1 MRYLV
6 VAGVFAALV
15 ATTATALAVPNGDLP
30 VSGAV
35 ALNGTI
41 NGTTTIGGVTGAMTS
56 SAGDWTFTVGGAR
69 FAGGTYACSG
79 GSCSYTGTVSGST
92 RTLNFT
98 TNGPAGTVSLA
109 TGFRTH
115 GAWVSTVAHFGAA
128 NRPAL
133 LGIGL
138 NPGHFISSAARD
150 PAGGHSRGLGGSP
163 NSAGLRAA
171 DPRVGGGGGVGNGRA
186 GAAGLD
192 LSSGGGHDG
201 RGRGDKR

>member
-6 VAGVFAALV
+6 VACVLAALV
-15 ATTATALAVPNGDLP
+15 GTTATVLAEPNGDLP

-35 ALNGTI
+35 ALNGAI
-41 NGTTTIGGVTGAMTS
+41 NGTTTIGGVTGTMTS
-56 SAGDWTFTVGGAR
+56 SGGGWTFTVGGAT

-92 RTLNFT
+92 RILNFT

-128 NRPAL
+128 TRSAL
-133 LGIGL
+133 TRLGTNAGRFVS
-138 NPGHFISSAARD
+138 GAARD
-150 PAGGHSRGLGGSP
+150 PAGGHSRSLGGSHD
-163 NSAGLRAA
+163 SGGLRAA
-171 DPRVGGGGGVGNGRA
+171 GLGAGAVGNGRA
-186 GAAGLD
+186 VAAGLD
-192 LSSGGGHDG
+192 LSSGRGDG
-201 RGRGDKR
+201 GRGDKR

>member
-1 MRYLV
+1 MRHLLAASV
-6 VAGVFAALV
+6 LAALV
-15 ATTATALAVPNGDLP
+15 ATTATALAEPNGDLP

-41 NGTTTIGGVTGAMTS
+41 NGTTTIGGVTGTMTS
-56 SAGDWTFTVGGAR
+56 TAGDWTFTVGGAT
-69 FAGGTYACSG
+69 FAGGTYACAG

-92 RTLNFT
+92 RSLNFT

-133 LGIGL
+133 AGIGM
-138 NPGHFISSAARD
+138 NTGHFVSGAARD
-150 PAGGHSRGLGGSP
+150 PAGGHSRGLGGSHDS
-163 NSAGLRAA
+163 NGVRAA
-171 DPRVGGGGGVGNGRA
+171 GFGGGGSGGVGKSGA
-186 GAAGLD
+186 GTGGLD
-192 LSSGGGHDG
+192 LASGGGHEG
-201 RGRGDKR
+201 GGRGDKR

>member
-6 VAGVFAALV
+6 VAGVLAALV
-15 ATTATALAVPNGDLP
+15 VTTARVLAEPNGDLP

-41 NGTTTIGGVTGAMTS
+41 NGRTTIGGVTGTMTS
-56 SAGDWTFTVGGAR
+56 TGGDWTFTVGGAT

-128 NRPAL
+128 NRSAL
-133 LGIGL
+133 TGIGT
-138 NPGHFISSAARD
+138 NNGHFVSGAARD
-150 PAGGHSRGLGGSP
+150 PAGGHPRGLGGSHD
-163 NSAGLRAA
+163 SGLQVTN
-171 DPRVGGGGGVGNGRA
+171 PGSSGGGGVAKGRA
-186 GAAGLD
+186 GTDSLD
-192 LSSGGGHDG
+192 LSSGGGHEG
-201 RGRGDKR
+201 GGRGDKR